1 MKKLLLLAVALV
13 TTLYAKAL
21 EPTDAQMWWGYYSD
35 GYIDYLGTG
44 DAETFDCAIF
54 VPAKHSFV
62 GASTIKAVRLN
73 ISSASNLSMFKVW
86 ISKKLPSSADQAD
99 YVQEI
104 SVSSLS
110 DGFND
115 IEFTTPFEVNN
126 QAIYVGY
133 SFTIKKAEYCIAV
146 GGDYVDH
153 SLYIKSSSSVTEWEA
168 ISGYGA
174 LVLQLLL
181 DGGTYPNNYATAEN
195 FGPAV
200 VGLGQSV
207 DIPVKITNGGK
218 DPITSISYTITS
230 NGATTE
236 EKTVK
241 TDAFAYLS
249 TIKVNIPFEADATV
263 GSVTK
268 TLTITKVNGNEN
280 TASNNTATGNL
291 TTVAELKTW
300 DRNVLIEEFTTE
312 YCGFCPDAAA
322 GLHKFMTDN
331 PELAK
336 RTAAV
341 CHHAGYYT
349 DWLTIDAS
357 EKYTWFYNDGGGT
370 YAPAFMYDRFDWGGG
385 TPVVSRGNYKE
396 YVEERLAETSYAGID
411 LITAFDGDKLNV
423 TAYCERGWDFSSTPI
438 RITLFLTE
446 DDIAAKSQSG
456 ASGSFTHQHVL
467 RAVNDTWGSVLDWN
481 DNKASYSYTF
491 NIDSSW
497 KTDKL
502 KVVAFVSGY
511 DSSDPTN
518 CVVENVAYT
527 VAGSSSDPV
536 TAIKAL
542 STEDKVAKTVYYDFT
557 GRVVAN
563 PSNGLF
569 IKAVTYQNGK
579 TVTKK
584 VILK

>member
-62 GASTIKAVRLN
+62 GASTIEAVRLN

-99 YVQEI
+99 YVQEV

-200 VGLGQSV
+200 VGHGQSV

-230 NGATTE
+230 NGVTTR
-236 EKTVK
+236 EKTIDTEAIPYAATAKVK
-241 TDAFAYLS
+241 
-249 TIKVNIPFEADATV
+249 IPFEADETE
-263 GSVTK
+263 GTVTK
-268 TLTITKVNGNEN
+268 TLTITKVNGNDN
-280 TASNNTATGNL
+280 TATNNTATGDV
-291 TTVAELKTW
+291 TTVADLTTW
-300 DRNVLIEEFTTE
+300 PRNVLIEEFTTE
-312 YCGFCPDAAA
+312 KCVYCPDAAA
-322 GLHKFMTDN
+322 GLHEFMITYPD
-331 PELAK
+331 LAQ
-336 RTAAV
+336 RTAVA

-349 DWLTIDAS
+349 DWLTIDADND
-357 EKYTWFYNDGGGT
+357 YTWFYDDGT
-370 YAPAFMYDRFDWGGG
+370 YAPAFMYDRFAWDDV
-385 TPVVSRGNYKE
+385 TPVVSRGYYKE
-396 YVEERLAETSYAGID
+396 YVEARLDEPSYVGID
-411 LITAFDGDKLNV
+411 MRTAFDGDDLNISIN
-423 TAYCERGWDFSSTPI
+423 CQRGWNFCDTPA

-446 DDIAAKSQSG
+446 DNIDAINQSG
-456 ASGSFTHQHVL
+456 ASGKYVHQHVL
-467 RAVNDTWGSVLDWN
+467 RAVNETWGSVLDWYEN
-481 DNKASYSYTF
+481 FASYTYTF
-491 NIDSSW
+491 KIDPSW
-497 KTDKL
+497 KTEDL
-502 KVVAFVSGY
+502 KVLAFVSSY
-511 DSSDPTN
+511 DSKDPTN
-518 CVVENVAYT
+518 CVVENVT
-527 VAGSSSDPV
+527 SVVAGETSVSV
-536 TAIKAL
+536 TSVKPLGADL
-542 STEDKVAKTVYYDFT
+542 QVAKTVYYDLT
-557 GRVVAN
+557 GREVTN

-569 IKAVTYQNGK
+569 IKSVTYQNGQ